1 MAPSKMVA
9 WECSACTF
17 TNKDVQRLD
26 CQMCKMARPLRYAIV
41 AGAAGAATA
50 RTTTVN
56 CREQARIAALAAD
69 VPATVAEPAPAV
81 AEEAPAVMEEPP
93 AAPDNRACAAAF
105 TRILNTMVNIVGT
118 SAEDH
123 GWSCSRHTC
132 CGHQIEKGSLVKI
145 VCERI
150 AWRDQGRVEDVLAVY
165 AVEGDGTMTCKVGFL
180 HLHLAVCPD
189 TYDGAYAR
197 VISVNS
203 DRSSNVIKHQRFW
216 CNKGCC
222 VARVLRNTIAG
233 GISFYL

>member
-56 CREQARIAALAAD
+56 CRKQARIAALAAD
-69 VPATVAEPAPAV
+69 VPATVAEPAPAI
-81 AEEAPAVMEEPP
+81 AEESPAVVEEPP
-93 AAPDNRACAAAF
+93 AAPDDRARAAAP
-105 TRILNTMVNIVGT
+105 TRILNTMVDIVGT
-118 SAEDH
+118 SAEDR
-123 GWSCSRHTC
+123 GRSCSCHTC

-145 VCERI
+145 IPERM

-165 AVEGDGTMTCKVGFL
+165 AWRAMGRRRARSVFCTSIWPFAQARTMGLTPV
-180 HLHLAVCPD
+180 
-189 TYDGAYAR
+189 
-197 VISVNS
+197 
-203 DRSSNVIKHQRFW
+203 
-216 CNKGCC
+216 
-222 VARVLRNTIAG
+222 
-233 GISFYL
+233 